1 MEDNRL
7 PFDYIIVGA
16 GLAGITAAEELAN
29 IMNKK
34 VLIIEKRNHVGGNC
48 FDYVNE
54 NGTRIHKYG
63 PHVFHTDNTI
73 VYNYLSLFTMWNNH
87 SHKLLFK
94 DKDTLIPVPFNLIS
108 IDKILPEYAE
118 EIKVALL
125 EHYGIKSQNPIKELM
140 ESENKYIKKLGD
152 AIYQLFSKHLKK
164 VYNISNEELLELIDF
179 LLPFRTSYDCRYYKN
194 VYQVIPQNGYSNM
207 FNNMLSNH
215 NITVMLNKDYH
226 DIIKIDHENKKIFYE
241 DEEFKGHMI
250 FTGMIDEFFNYKFGK
265 LPYRSSVLI
274 NEVIEN
280 ETFQDIAVT
289 YYPTEYH
296 FSRIIDYKY
305 FSGEYLNSTVIQFEY
320 PVKYDENSKE
330 GNIPYYPIPLEKNYK
345 IYRKYKEISQEYDN
359 VTFIGRL
366 TEYKILQM
374 DEVVEKV
381 LNLISEK
388 FTGL

>member
-1 MEDNRL
+1 M

-29 IMNKK
+29 VMDKK
-34 VLIIEKRNHVGGNC
+34 VLLIEQRDHVGGNC
-48 FDYVNE
+48 FDYINN

-63 PHVFHTDNTI
+63 PHIFHTDNTI
-73 VYNYLSLFTMWNNH
+73 VYNYLSLFTMWN
-87 SHKLLFK
+87 SHGHKILFK
-94 DKDTLIPVPFNLIS
+94 NDDRLIPVPFNFIS
-108 IDKILPEYAE
+108 IDKILPEDAE

-125 EHYGIKSQNPIKELM
+125 EKYDIKSKIPIKELM

-152 AIYQLFSKHLKK
+152 TIYTLFAKHLKK
-164 VYNISNEELLELIDF
+164 VYEISDEEIFELIDN
-179 LLPFRTSYDCRYYKN
+179 LLPFRTSYDCRYYHDI
-194 VYQVIPQNGYSNM
+194 YQAVPRDGYTNM

-226 DIIKIDHENKKIFYE
+226 DIIKIDKKKKKIFFE

-250 FTGMIDEFFNYKFGK
+250 FTGMIDEFFDYKFGE
-265 LPYRSSVLI
+265 LPYRSSILV
-274 NEVIEN
+274 NEVIDN

-296 FSRIIDYKY
+296 FTRITDYKY
-305 FSGEYLNSTVIQFEY
+305 ISEDYSESTVIQLEY
-320 PVKYDENSKE
+320 PVKYHANSE
-330 GNIPYYPIPLEKNYK
+330 EENIPFYPIPLEKNNK
-345 IYRKYKEISQEYDN
+345 IYGKYKKLSEEYDN

-388 FTGL
+388 FSGLTTEY